1 MRNSHCRTCG
11 EKTQKKWIM
20 RHKHCLIWNMART
33 LKNMENEIYT
43 LQDIDYGEKT
53 KQTKKKTFKM
63 RLKHCR
69 WNMAKKLKNVD
80 IEKHTLQVLYYGE
93 KTKKRGK

>member
-1 MRNSHCRTCG
+1 
-11 EKTQKKWIM
+11 
-20 RHKHCLIWNMART
+20 
-33 LKNMENEIYT
+33 
-43 LQDIDYGEKT
+43 
-53 KQTKKKTFKM
+53 M

>member
-33 LKNMENEIYT
+33 LKNMENENYT
-43 LQDIDYGEKT
+43 LQDLDYGEKK
-53 KQTKKKTFKM
+53 KQKKK
-63 RLKHCR
+63 
-69 WNMAKKLKNVD
+69 KNVKN
-80 IEKHTLQVLYYGE
+80 ETQTLQVEYGK
-93 KTKKRGK
+93 KTEKRGH

>member
-1 MRNSHCRTCG
+1 MRFTQCRTS
-11 EKTQKKWIM
+11 I
-20 RHKHCLIWNMART
+20 MAR
-33 LKNMENEIYT
+33 KQN
-43 LQDIDYGEKT
+43 
-53 KQTKKKTFKM
+53 KQTKKTFKM

>member
-53 KQTKKKTFKM
+53 KQKKKK
-63 RLKHCR
+63 
-69 WNMAKKLKNVD
+69 KNVLN
-80 IEKHTLQVLYYGE
+80 ETQTLQVEYGK
-93 KTKKRGK
+93 KTEKRGH